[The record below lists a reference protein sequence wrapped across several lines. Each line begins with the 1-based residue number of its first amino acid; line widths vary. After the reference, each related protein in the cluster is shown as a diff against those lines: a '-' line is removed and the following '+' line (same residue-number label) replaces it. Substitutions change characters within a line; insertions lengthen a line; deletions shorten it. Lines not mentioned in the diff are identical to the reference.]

1 MKVIAKVQDGKFLCE
16 VTNREIKE
24 FMNTFNEGSM
34 NMRVGQIIDLGKG
47 YDFAR
52 DAIDAMKKTNDF
64 ISSNK
69 EVIRT
74 IFEGIKIASVD
85 LVKDSDNG

>member
-1 MKVIAKVQDGKFLCE
+1 MKVIAKIKDGKFLCE
-16 VTNREIKE
+16 VTNYEIKE
-24 FMNTFNEGSM
+24 FMNTFNDR
-34 NMRVGQIIDLGKG
+34 NLDMRVGGEIDLSKG

-64 ISSNK
+64 ISSNRD
-69 EVIRT
+69 VIRT

-85 LVKDSDNG
+85 LVKDSENG